1 MTKARSTAFAVA
13 LTALLGLAVMECG
26 RDTAHA
32 AQDVEVHAFV
42 NDSCIIA
49 DEPFY
54 VPQSAGSTGENAKFL
69 PIIAAVVGQL
79 ASLFIHHEADVAA
92 GKIKARAARKDTR
105 YAMVRQMNLYRADLL
120 PAPTLRLNANLGCM
134 TIVAGSLEPESTDC
148 RAAYLPKTVTP
159 ETLKLSQD
167 QWRTSRTDDSVENQ
181 LRRANVCV
189 KDKVRAVYEARFE
202 FSADGTAYR
211 LKDAGY
217 HIESLLTTQQK
228 RAFRAVLYTL
238 KISDPSSTDQE
249 EVLSVAWVNIGTVSA
264 GAHSPGAT
272 SHSAPWLRVPPLT
285 PEARRSYEER
295 TKTHQEVAGEIEALK
310 RALQRNQRIL
320 ASLDQRIAASSSD
333 IAEGLKQER
342 TRIAVQYQTQ
352 SAELDAS
359 SAEYQDLP
367 HEPLE
372 LMPVTIEVA
381 ITESESEKKSQLA
394 LADFMGAHSDIVS
407 SPVGTATTGLLSRA
421 VNLADE
427 SPPSGSDSLA
437 SDLARARARYFDALT
452 DAQTAPG
459 GASEQ
464 QRRELAAAKDE
475 YNAARRSL
483 GLDQI

>member
-1 MTKARSTAFAVA
+1 MTRARP
-13 LTALLGLAVMECG
+13 TALAATLAALLSVVLIQSVSE
-26 RDTAHA
+26 TANA

-54 VPQSAGSTGENAKFL
+54 VPAGSAGENPKFL
-69 PIIAAVVGQL
+69 PLIAAIVGQL

-92 GKIKARAARKDTR
+92 GRIKAQAARKDTR

-120 PAPTLRLNANLGCM
+120 PAPVLRLNANLGCM

-148 RAAYLPKTVTP
+148 KAAYLPRTVTP
-159 ETLKLSQD
+159 ETLKLPQD

-189 KDKVRAVYEARFE
+189 KGKVRAVYEARFE

-211 LKDAGY
+211 LKDGGY

-228 RAFRAVLYTL
+228 RASRAVIYTL

-264 GAHSPGAT
+264 GAHSSGAT
-272 SHSAPWLRVPPLT
+272 GDSAPWLRVPPLT
-285 PEARRSYEER
+285 AEARRSYEER
-295 TKTHQEVAGEIEALK
+295 TKIHQEVTGEIEALK
-310 RALQRNQRIL
+310 RALKRDQRML
-320 ASLDQRIAASSSD
+320 ASLDERIAASSSD
-333 IAEGLKQER
+333 VAEGLKQER

-352 SAELDAS
+352 SAELDART
-359 SAEYQDLP
+359 AEYQDLP

-372 LMPVTIEVA
+372 LMPVTVEVA
-381 ITESESEKKSQLA
+381 VTESESEKKSQLA
-394 LADFMGAHSDIVS
+394 LADLIGSHSDIVTS
-407 SPVGTATTGLLSRA
+407 AVGSATTGVLSRA

-427 SPPSGSDSLA
+427 GPPSGAA
-437 SDLARARARYFDALT
+437 SPASNLERARARYFDALT
-452 DAQTAPG
+452 EAETAPG
-459 GASEQ
+459 GASEEQ
-464 QRRELAAAKDE
+464 KRELAAAKDE